1 MDGMNQSEMNR
12 DGMNRRDFA
21 GMMAGLLAIAGGFA
35 GKAGGQVAGPAAG
48 TTAAGAG
55 QAAAGARSAGAMR
68 ELASGVFQPQAGRGM
83 QGGHES
89 HSFLTGML
97 KAGNIRLEMHE
108 SVRPAGAPHEAIG
121 THKHSEIWL
130 MQRGVAT
137 LYLNGVEHRMEA
149 GDVGLCCAGDE
160 HWIANAGDSE
170 LAYFVVTVGP
180 PE

>member
-1 MDGMNQSEMNR
+1 MDEMNR

-21 GMMAGLLAIAGGFA
+21 GLLAGLVAVAGGLSA
-35 GKAGGQVAGPAAG
+35 RAEGQAAG
-48 TTAAGAG
+48 TGAGAG
-55 QAAAGARSAGAMR
+55 QGAAPAAGGAQAAAVARPAGAMR
-68 ELASGVFQPQAGRGM
+68 ELASGVFKPQAGRGL

-108 SVRPAGAPHEAIG
+108 SVQQAGAPHEAVG

-170 LAYFVVTVGP
+170 LHILW
-180 PE
+180 

>member
-1 MDGMNQSEMNR
+1 M
-12 DGMNRRDFA
+12 
-21 GMMAGLLAIAGGFA
+21 
-35 GKAGGQVAGPAAG
+35 K
-48 TTAAGAG
+48 
-55 QAAAGARSAGAMR
+55 
-68 ELASGVFQPQAGRGM
+68 ELTSGVYKPIAGRGM

-89 HSFLTGML
+89 HQFLTGML

-108 SVRPAGAPHEAIG
+108 SVQQAGAPHEAIG

-130 MQRGVAT
+130 LQRGVAT

-160 HWIANAGDSE
+160 HWIANAGETE

>member
-1 MDGMNQSEMNR
+1 MN
-12 DGMNRRDFA
+12 DLNRRDFA
-21 GMMAGLLAIAGGFA
+21 GILLAMAGSLSA
-35 GKAGGQVAGPAAG
+35 KAE
-48 TTAAGAG
+48 G
-55 QAAAGARSAGAMR
+55 QATTRGQGSAAAAASAAAVHPLK
-68 ELASGVFQPQAGRGM
+68 ELSSGVFEPRPGRGM

-89 HSFLTGML
+89 HQYLSGML

-108 SVRPAGAPHEAIG
+108 SVQQPGAPHEAMG

-137 LYLNGVEHRMEA
+137 LYINGTEHRMEA
-149 GDVGLCCAGDE
+149 GDVGLVCAGDE
-160 HWIANAGDSE
+160 HWIANAGETE

>member
-1 MDGMNQSEMNR
+1 MDEMNR
-12 DGMNRRDFA
+12 DEMNRRDFA
-21 GMMAGLLAIAGGFA
+21 GLLAGLLAVAGTFA
-35 GKAGGQVAGPAAG
+35 GKAEGQAAG
-48 TTAAGAG
+48 QGNGTP
-55 QAAAGARSAGAMR
+55 AAGARPAGGMK
-68 ELASGVFQPQAGRGM
+68 ELTSGVYKPIAGRGM

-89 HSFLTGML
+89 HQFLTGML

-108 SVRPAGAPHEAIG
+108 SVQQAGAPHEAVG
-121 THKHSEIWL
+121 THLHSEIWL

-137 LYLNGVEHRMEA
+137 LYLNGVEHKMEA

-160 HWIANAGDSE
+160 HWIANAGDSD